1 MLNAAGIH
9 GGIGAVTQL
18 ERVAQVLHA
27 SEGGAEAMCGREVVA
42 PPMSDRCKV
51 AVMHGHEAALSTC
64 GHGKVAVTYGHEEVL
79 SMGGHKAVA
88 PLMGGHSK
96 VAAAYGHEV
105 ALPKYGHGDAV
116 AALTAAAAAFVRGTR
131 LSDLVD
137 GEGSVDL
144 FHGGGTLWC
153 LRIER

>member
-18 ERVAQVLHA
+18 ERVAQALHA

-42 PPMSDRCKV
+42 PPMSDRGKV
-51 AVMHGHEAALSTC
+51 AVMHGHEAALS
-64 GHGKVAVTYGHEEVL
+64 
-79 SMGGHKAVA
+79 MGGHKVVA
-88 PLMGGHSK
+88 PLTGGHSK
-96 VAAAYGHEV
+96 AAAYGHEV

-116 AALTAAAAAFVRGTR
+116 AAQTAVAGAFVRGTR